1 MHSES
6 DTCTEEGIIRI
17 VSSLLPDA
25 QCPRCVN
32 GPLEICENRMWRV
45 VCDRDFTAADAVV
58 ATMAVLAIVVSAA
71 KIVWREGRN
80 TESIIDTTKKQK
92 S

>member
-1 MHSES
+1 MAH
-6 DTCTEEGIIRI
+6 TCENLPISAASCSKIA
-17 VSSLLPDA
+17 VSTKV
-25 QCPRCVN
+25 R
-32 GPLEICENRMWRV
+32 ICENRMWRV